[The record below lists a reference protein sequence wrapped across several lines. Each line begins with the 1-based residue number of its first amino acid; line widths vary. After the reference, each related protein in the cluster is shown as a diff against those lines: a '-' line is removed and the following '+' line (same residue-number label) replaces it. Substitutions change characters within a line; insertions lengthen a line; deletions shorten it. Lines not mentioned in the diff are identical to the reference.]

1 MVCFLNPKDT
11 RAIKRM
17 ICQIRVSLSNQ
28 DFTTHEIKKNTRIFL
43 YRSIDLLIYTFRWKR
58 NVRKNAAVRGL
69 QRRDH
74 QGRIVPARSTG
85 NPCDCRNKCFELVE
99 PELQYHI
106 VTTFGN
112 LEDKVQQDMYLRG
125 QIVASNPTWVG
136 TQSKGG
142 RYSET
147 NRGKKNSTYKY
158 YVTTGKFV
166 GVFVLSMSWDWTIR
180 RCVYTT
186 SPWDYFLN

>member
-1 MVCFLNPKDT
+1 M
-11 RAIKRM
+11 
-17 ICQIRVSLSNQ
+17 
-28 DFTTHEIKKNTRIFL
+28 
-43 YRSIDLLIYTFRWKR
+43 
-58 NVRKNAAVRGL
+58 
-69 QRRDH
+69 
-74 QGRIVPARSTG
+74 
-85 NPCDCRNKCFELVE
+85 E

-106 VTTFGN
+106 VMSFNN

-125 QIVASNPTWVG
+125 QIVATDPTWVG
-136 TQSKGG
+136 TQGKGG
-142 RYSET
+142 QFNGT

-166 GVFVLSMSWDWTIR
+166 GIFVLSMSWVTVKNGYPTVVLIRTERLVRSLNLANFGKLFWILSSSAQVQSLCRVQKREFRDWTIR